1 MFDKKKPHLFKLK
14 EEALERHRVDSNH
27 YGSSCGTLSIQFD
40 HNAIFNYYKGRYFLI
55 LNKIQSMY
63 FNELIVSLSKPFQH
77 RH

>member
-40 HNAIFNYYKGRYFLI
+40 HNAIFNDNKGGNFLTV
-55 LNKIQSMY
+55 NKIERMY
-63 FNELIVSLSKPFQH
+63 FNELIASLSKPFQH
-77 RH
+77 HH